1 MRQEFGVSSLAAN
14 PGARMQDPQSPLAT
28 LIPIAIIFA
37 VFLLRM
43 RRMKGVRPMKLPLLW
58 IRPVIVCVVAAIFL
72 YSTPPHSIVQGAIL
86 FAAIAIGAVLGWHQG
101 KLMAIS
107 VNAETGTLQVQASL
121 IALASF
127 FGLIMLRM
135 GLRPWLTSATSP
147 MHAYVGV
154 VTDAF
159 ILFFVGFACAQATEM
174 FIRGRALL
182 AASAPGGYSSPQ

>member
-1 MRQEFGVSSLAAN
+1 
-14 PGARMQDPQSPLAT
+14 MQNPQSPLAT
-28 LIPIAIIFA
+28 LIPIIIIFA

-43 RRMKGVRPMKLPLLW
+43 RRMTGARPMKLPMLW
-58 IRPVIVCVVAAIFL
+58 IRPTIVCVIAAIFL
-72 YSTPPHSIVQGAIL
+72 YSAPPHSIVQGAIL
-86 FAAIAIGAVLGWHQG
+86 LAAVCAGAVAGWHQG

-127 FGLIMLRM
+127 FGLILLRI

-147 MHAYVGV
+147 VHAYVGV

-159 ILFFVGFACAQATEM
+159 ILFFAGFACAQAAEM

-182 AASAPGGYSSPQ
+182 SASNA

>member
-1 MRQEFGVSSLAAN
+1 
-14 PGARMQDPQSPLAT
+14 MQDPQSPLAT

-72 YSTPPHSIVQGAIL
+72 YSTPPHSIL

-147 MHAYVGV
+147 VHAYVGV

-159 ILFFVGFACAQATEM
+159 ILFFVGFACAQSTEM

-182 AASAPGGYSSPQ
+182 AAPGP

>member
-1 MRQEFGVSSLAAN
+1 
-14 PGARMQDPQSPLAT
+14 MQNPQSPLAT
-28 LIPIAIIFA
+28 LIPIIIIFA

-43 RRMKGVRPMKLPLLW
+43 RKMTGVRPMKLPMLW
-58 IRPVIVCVVAAIFL
+58 IRPAIICVVAVMFL
-72 YSTPPHSIVQGAIL
+72 YSAPPHSIVQGAIL
-86 FAAIAIGAVLGWHQG
+86 FVAVAAGAVAGWHQG

-127 FGLIMLRM
+127 FGLILLRVA
-135 GLRPWLTSATSP
+135 LRPWLTSATSP
-147 MHAYVGV
+147 VHAYVGV

-159 ILFFVGFACAQATEM
+159 ILFFAGFACAQAAEM

-182 AASAPGGYSSPQ
+182 AANATGDYSSPQ